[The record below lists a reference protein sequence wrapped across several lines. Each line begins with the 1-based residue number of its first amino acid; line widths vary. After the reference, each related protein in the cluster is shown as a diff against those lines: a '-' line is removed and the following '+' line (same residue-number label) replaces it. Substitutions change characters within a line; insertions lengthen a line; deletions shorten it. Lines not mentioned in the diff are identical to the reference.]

1 MVKLL
6 HDNGAALTF
15 TTASKGRTALHL
27 AAMSG
32 NVQVARLLEND
43 YPSPDVQVQL
53 MRQLVLHMRQ
63 HVLLLPQS
71 PPQRC
76 FCWS

>member
-15 TTASKGRTALHL
+15 TTAIKGRTALHL

-53 MRQLVLHMRQ
+53 MRQLVLLITTITATT
-63 HVLLLPQS
+63 LLLLVLRLLS
-71 PPQRC
+71 
-76 FCWS
+76 